1 MIIINDSVVVG
12 VVVRVV
18 VVVVVVVMKI
28 IIQFGTEIKLNILQ
42 LAVV

>member
-12 VVVRVV
+12 VVVR
-18 VVVVVVVMKI
+18 VVVVVVMKI